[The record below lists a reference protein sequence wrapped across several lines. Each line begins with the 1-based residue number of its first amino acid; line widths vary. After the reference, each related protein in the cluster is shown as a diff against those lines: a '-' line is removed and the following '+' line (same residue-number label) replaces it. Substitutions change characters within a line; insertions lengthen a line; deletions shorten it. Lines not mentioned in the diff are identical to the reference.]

1 MVASLARGSDFSSA
15 TKAPLMNMVEV
26 NLEKKTDTA
35 MQEVWSLSL
44 GCAISN
50 VIVDQV
56 VDNID
61 KYKDKTCLLKLI
73 EAERRIYSSVN

>member
-15 TKAPLMNMVEV
+15 TKASLMNMVEV

-44 GCAISN
+44 GCTISN

-56 VDNID
+56 VDNIA
-61 KYKDKTCLLKLI
+61 KYKDKTCLLK
-73 EAERRIYSSVN
+73 AERRIYSSVN